1 MDDIRY
7 NLIGKKY
14 GIGDHMPADKVTD
27 IIFPNVVKYE
37 DIIKRGDDVTGEP
50 EKYGSCIKNQYASI
64 NWIKTLIGNEH
75 WKGVGK
81 EKALYE
87 YFVNDSSLMKPNLEN
102 DLDEDYMYTRASGD
116 MQYDFDDL
124 EDYIIE
130 DIKRA
135 FLEVSKKNP
144 SYNWFEYSWSHSNP
158 EHELS
163 GCHVR
168 IYVKLNLKTK
178 VEWGFYYIHF
188 LNGLLKY
195 VNEEYR
201 NTVIEHIDWSCCSVT
216 RGFAIPYNEG
226 GVYMGY
232 SFDENKVKG
241 VKSED
246 DLDKLFKHVNCS
258 WYDEMFYYYTNKIIR
273 PNKRKELEKM
283 GFLRTDDEWSNIY
296 SMEDD
301 WEFDENHPTVSGEIY
316 NYNWRLSLVTTLMGV
331 FNKDKDIVRNIV
343 SVIYKYIRPY
353 KQHTY
358 EEMIGNELEKKI
370 FKRGNFDL
378 EPSHEMIK
386 ELSENWGLKIKISK
400 NIK

>member
-1 MDDIRY
+1 MDDIRC

-14 GIGDHMPADKVTD
+14 GIGDHMPADMVTK
-27 IIFPNVVKYE
+27 IIFPNVNEYE
-37 DIIKRGDDVTGEP
+37 DIIKKSDNVTGEA
-50 EKYGSCIKNQYASI
+50 EKYGMCIKNQYMSI
-64 NWIKTLIGNEH
+64 KWIRQLIGTKQ
-75 WKGVGK
+75 WKDVGK

-87 YFVNDSSLMKPNLEN
+87 YFVDDGSVAKPNLEN

-116 MQYDFDDL
+116 MQFDFDDL
-124 EDYIIE
+124 EDYVIE

-144 SYNWFEYSWSHSNP
+144 SYNWFEYSWSHNNP
-158 EHELS
+158 DHKLS

-168 IYVKLNLKTK
+168 IYTKLCLKTK
-178 VEWGFYYIHF
+178 VEWGFYYIHY

-195 VNEEYR
+195 INEAYR
-201 NTVIEHIDWSCCSVT
+201 DIVIEHIDWSCCSIT

-226 GVYMGY
+226 GVFIGY
-232 SFDENKVKG
+232 SYDESKVKG
-241 VKSED
+241 VESNDE
-246 DLDKLFKHVNCS
+246 LDKLFKHVNPS
-258 WYDEMFYYYTNKIIR
+258 WYDELFYYYTNKIIK

-283 GFLRTDDEWSNIY
+283 GLIRTDSEWSHIY
-296 SMEDD
+296 SMEED
-301 WEFDENHPTVSGEIY
+301 WEFDENHPIVSGEIY

-331 FNKDKDIVRNIV
+331 FNNDKDIVRSIV
-343 SVIYKYIRPY
+343 SIIYKYIRPY

-358 EEMIGNELEKKI
+358 EEMIGRELEKKI
-370 FKRGNFDL
+370 FNRANFDL

-386 ELSENWGLKIKISK
+386 ELRDNWGLKIKISK

>member
-1 MDDIRY
+1 MENIRC
-7 NLIGKKY
+7 NLISKKY

-27 IIFPNVVKYE
+27 ILFPKANKYNDIVKKKDELSGESERY
-37 DIIKRGDDVTGEP
+37 GD
-50 EKYGSCIKNQYASI
+50 CIKNQYVSVE
-64 NWIKTLIGNEH
+64 WIQKLISTPE

-87 YFVNDSSLMKPNLEN
+87 YFVHDSNLMKPNLEN
-102 DLDEDYMYTRASGD
+102 DSDEESMYSRASGD

-124 EDYIIE
+124 EDYVIE

-144 SYNWFEYSWSHSNP
+144 VYRWFEYSWSHSKP
-158 EHELS
+158 EHTLS

-168 IYVKLNLKTK
+168 IFTKLCLKTK
-178 VEWGFYYIHF
+178 VEWGFYYVHF
-188 LNGLLKY
+188 LNALLKY

-201 NTVIEHIDWSCCSVT
+201 DEVIKHIDWSCCSVT

-226 GVYMGY
+226 GVFQGY
-232 SFDENKVKG
+232 SYDESKIKG
-241 VKSED
+241 VSSED
-246 DLDKLFKHVNCS
+246 ELDKLFKHVNCS
-258 WYDEMFYYYTNKIIR
+258 WYEELFDYYVNKIIK
-273 PNKRKELEKM
+273 PYKRTELQKM
-283 GFLRTDDEWSNIY
+283 GLLKKDGEWSHIY
-296 SMEDD
+296 SMDKD
-301 WEFDENHPTVSGEIY
+301 WDFNENHPKVSGEIY

-331 FNKDKDIVRNIV
+331 FNNDKEIVKGIC
-343 SVIYKYIRPY
+343 SIIYKYIKPY

-370 FKRGNFDL
+370 FKRGNFTL

-386 ELSENWGLKIKISK
+386 ELRENWGLDITIKP

>member
-1 MDDIRY
+1 MEDIRC

-27 IIFPNVVKYE
+27 ILFPKAQKYT
-37 DIIKRGDDVTGEP
+37 DITKRRDDVNDEP
-50 EKYGSCIKNQYASI
+50 EKYGYCIKNQYVSI
-64 NWIKTLIGNEH
+64 NWIKQLIGTKG
-75 WKGVGK
+75 WKDVGK

-102 DLDEDYMYTRASGD
+102 DSDEDYMYTRASGD

-144 SYNWFEYSWSHSNP
+144 SYNWFEYSWSHCNP
-158 EHELS
+158 EHQLS

-201 NTVIEHIDWSCCSVT
+201 NIVIEHIDWSCCSVT

-226 GVYMGY
+226 GVFMGY

-241 VKSED
+241 IQTED
-246 DLDKLFKHVNCS
+246 ELDKLFRHVNAS
-258 WYDEMFYYYTNKIIR
+258 WYDELFYYYTNKIIK
-273 PNKRKELEKM
+273 PIKRKELEKLGM
-283 GFLRTDDEWSNIY
+283 LKQDGEWSNIY

-331 FNKDKDIVRNIV
+331 FNKDKEIVRSIV

-370 FKRGNFDL
+370 FRRGNFEL

-386 ELSENWGLKIKISK
+386 ELRDNWGLKIKISK